1 MQNSLEIGRS
11 EWIYEDYKPCP
22 LCAKMIIQAGIKN
35 VYLRVEKGVG
45 EYKVVPAEK
54 LLMGKDRMRR
64 NDREI
69 TDKDLIEQFIKKE
82 QIIRIAFYDNGDLY
96 IVPLNYG
103 CVYENEKYIF
113 YFHGAK
119 AGRKYELSKD
129 SPNVG
134 FEIDGA
140 YELLEADIACDY
152 SAKFQSVIGTG
163 RLSIIEDY
171 EEKIKGLNALM
182 NGISGKSE
190 WDYSKD
196 MVEAVAVFR
205 LEVDKLSCKAK

>member
-1 MQNSLEIGRS
+1 
-11 EWIYEDYKPCP
+11 
-22 LCAKMIIQAGIKN
+22 
-35 VYLRVEKGVG
+35 
-45 EYKVVPAEK
+45 
-54 LLMGKDRMRR
+54 MRR
-64 NDREI
+64 NDREVK
-69 TDKDLIEQFIKKE
+69 DKALIEQFIAKE

-103 CVYENEKYIF
+103 FIYENYKYVF

-119 AGRKYELSKD
+119 AGRKFELSKS
-129 SPNVG
+129 SPMVG
-134 FEIDGA
+134 FEIDGE
-140 YELLEADIACDY
+140 YELLQADVACNY

-171 EEKIKGLNALM
+171 EEKIKGLNVLM
-182 NGISGKSE
+182 NHISGKSE

-196 MVEAVAVFR
+196 MVNAVAVFR